1 MMTLMLSDD
10 ACDFGA
16 TALGCGSDVYAK
28 RSAWTVD
35 PEDLNV
41 GDELMPLGKLDVY
54 DVLGAMSCVV
64 SKLENTNLYQVT
76 FGFDG
81 AEVPALSPEKPETPL
96 KRAPEAQ
103 PTPRTEPMMRMARS
117 PGEAYAAEATL
128 CLGPSPTKRYRCKD
142 PELLVSS
149 MQRLHGKTSGPV
161 LVTMQRNAKLCQAAH
176 CVFSTGQPG
185 QPARAT
191 AELCMWCDS
200 KAMTKAL
207 STPTGTKSVKQ
218 ALTFF
223 EQGSKEVFEKALLSL
238 PEDFHRSRE
247 DYCRGHNCVFND
259 LQPGHPAKLSTEDAS
274 THGLFPWCN
283 PTLLAAMVKTHEG
296 AKAIRRSLTLFE
308 ARDDVVF
315 KKARTMLPT
324 SFYTG
329 HVMYCHEPGCFFNRE
344 RPGTMARAYKNTQ
357 YLSLIHISEPTR
369 PY

>member
-1 MMTLMLSDD
+1 MPLMLSDD

-28 RSAWTVD
+28 QSAWTVD

-81 AEVPALSPEKPETPL
+81 AVVPALSPEKPETPL

-161 LVTMQRNAKLCQAAH
+161 LVTMKRNARL
-176 CVFSTGQPG
+176 
-185 QPARAT
+185 
-191 AELCMWCDS
+191 
-200 KAMTKAL
+200 
-207 STPTGTKSVKQ
+207 
-218 ALTFF
+218 
-223 EQGSKEVFEKALLSL
+223 
-238 PEDFHRSRE
+238 
-247 DYCRGHNCVFND
+247 
-259 LQPGHPAKLSTEDAS
+259 
-274 THGLFPWCN
+274 
-283 PTLLAAMVKTHEG
+283 
-296 AKAIRRSLTLFE
+296 
-308 ARDDVVF
+308 
-315 KKARTMLPT
+315 
-324 SFYTG
+324 
-329 HVMYCHEPGCFFNRE
+329 
-344 RPGTMARAYKNTQ
+344 
-357 YLSLIHISEPTR
+357 
-369 PY
+369 